1 MVKNPKKATPTNC
14 PIEQTLALIVGKWKT
29 VILWHLSSGTK
40 RYSELRRLIPEVS
53 EKMLIHSLRDLEKN
67 LLVQRNV
74 YHEVP
79 PRVEYSLSKKAQT
92 LTPILASIDSW
103 GKKHL

>member
-1 MVKNPKKATPTNC
+1 MPENLKKKTSTNC

-40 RYSELRRLIPEVS
+40 RYGELKKLIPEVS
-53 EKMLIHSLRDLEKN
+53 EKMLIQSLRDLEKN
-67 LLVQRNV
+67 LLVTRNV

-79 PRVEYSLSKKAQT
+79 PRVEYSLTKKAQT
-92 LTPILASIDSW
+92 LSPILTSIDSW